1 MKKPYILLSLWLLL
15 GCTPQAGRHLPEN
28 TLTPEEKVAG
38 LSALWAEAKYNEAF
52 FETIGTEKWD
62 SAYRTFIRPVM
73 DTPNDYLY
81 YRQLQR
87 FCALLHDGHSRVYYR
102 KAPVITTF
110 FDQFQWYVSPIEGKA
125 IVSHINQRMKDE
137 IPVGSEIVEVNGM
150 PTAEYL
156 EKEVIPYISSST
168 DYVRHDMAVQTMFT
182 SLQGD
187 SYHVKIQTP
196 AGKQIEKKIT
206 HEILPEIEND
216 PMYPASPAWHLI
228 EMKWYPGQIAYVA
241 LNSFKQRELIDS
253 FAVRLPELKKA
264 KKLIIDLRQNGGGQ
278 SDVSE
283 EIMSHLTFDKELT
296 PPIWCTRVHSPAYMS
311 WGRRATAHDT
321 VNNPFMKKVYEVSHR
336 IYYEYGDPDRIHI
349 PAATERIVV
358 PTVLLTG
365 HGTASAA
372 EDFLILA
379 DKQPHITKIGQPS
392 NGSTGNPILFPITED
407 LGFQICSKKDLYP
420 DGRPFVGYGVQP
432 DIEVIP
438 TVQDLIDG
446 YDRTLQTAL
455 DYLSNTDAPR
465 P

>member
-1 MKKPYILLSLWLLL
+1 MKKTFIFLSLWLLM
-15 GCTPQAGRHLPEN
+15 GFIPKTAAQIPEN
-28 TLTPEEKVAG
+28 KLTPEEKVAG

-52 FETIGTEKWD
+52 FENIGAEKWD
-62 SAYRTFIRPVM
+62 SAYRSFIRPVM

-87 FCALLHDGHSRVYYR
+87 FCALLRDGHSRVYYR
-102 KAPVITTF
+102 KAPVINTL
-110 FDQFQWYVSPIEGKA
+110 FDQFQWHLSFIEGKA
-125 IVSHINQRMKDE
+125 IVSRINQRMKEE
-137 IPVGSEIVEVNGM
+137 IPIGSEIVEVNGM

-168 DYVRHDMAVQTMFT
+168 DYVRRDMAIQALFT
-182 SLQGD
+182 SLEGD

-206 HEILPEIEND
+206 HAILPEIKND
-216 PMYPASPAWHLI
+216 PMYPEVPAQHLM

-241 LNSFKQRELIDS
+241 FHSFKQRELIDS
-253 FAVRLPELKKA
+253 FAAALPELKKA
-264 KKLIIDLRQNGGGQ
+264 KKLIIDLRRNSGGK

-283 EIMSHLTFDKELT
+283 AIMSHLTFDKALT
-296 PPIWCTRVHSPAYMS
+296 PPIWCTRVHSPAHLS
-311 WGRRATAHDT
+311 WGRQATAADT

-336 IYYEYGDPDRIHI
+336 IYYEYGEPYRIDI
-349 PAATERIVV
+349 PATTERIVV

-392 NGSTGNPILFPITED
+392 NGSTGNPILFSITDD

-420 DGRPFVGYGVQP
+420 DGRPFVGCGVQP

-455 DYLSNTDAPR
+455 DYLSKTDSPQ